1 MDDRKE
7 RLNLVLVCGFMP
19 VILSI
24 QSHPI
29 VRELFFG
36 KYRYGIKRVTQ
47 FWQSVSDTMN
57 ILYSWTSILRRLLN
71 NTILWYHTDRG
82 ISQVSILLV
91 STYYVWYWN
100 RAGTRSTKKWYTI
113 VREVLKMLANSSTG
127 KKWCTI
133 VREVLNNLL
142 QYKSIK
148 KYLYGS
154 Q

>member
-1 MDDRKE
+1 
-7 RLNLVLVCGFMP
+7 MP
-19 VILSI
+19 NRSLAKLRSTRV

-29 VRELFFG
+29 VRALFFK
-36 KYRYGIKRVTQ
+36 KYRYGTKRVTQ

-113 VREVLKMLANSSTG
+113 VRAVLKMLANSSTG
-127 KKWCTI
+127 FQKGTDYGI
-133 VREVLNNLL
+133 SFFRTASTG
-142 QYKSIK
+142 SI
-148 KYLYGS
+148 S
-154 Q
+154 VSNVIRWDQ